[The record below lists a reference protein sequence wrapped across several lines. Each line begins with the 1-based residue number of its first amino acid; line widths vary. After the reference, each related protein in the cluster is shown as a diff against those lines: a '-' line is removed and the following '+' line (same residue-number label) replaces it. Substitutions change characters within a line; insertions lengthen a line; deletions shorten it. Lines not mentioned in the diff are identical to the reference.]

1 MQRRN
6 FLIGA
11 AGTAIGGSALVGS
24 GAFTSVEAERDFA
37 LAVAGD
43 ADAFLSIEVQDPEH
57 AGVTDDDI
65 VELAFDG
72 EATGEG
78 ASGADGEGIN
88 KNATTR
94 FDEVISIQNQG
105 TEDVELFFVTDQA
118 DVDAG
123 RADRTNVFDDNGDD
137 LTAPE
142 PYNSRTLGTGEST
155 TIDFQFETGEGTRI
169 GDFVSNKLIVAQR
182 DEPNEDD
189 FTGDVRDD
197 ADPFQG
203 G

>member
-1 MQRRN
+1 MERRK
-6 FLIGA
+6 FMIGA
-11 AGTAIGGSALVGS
+11 GALATGSAAAVGT

-37 LAVAGD
+37 LATAGD
-43 ADAFLSIEVQDPEH
+43 AAAFLTITVEDPEH
-57 AGVTDDDI
+57 AGVTDNDI

-72 EATGEG
+72 DATGAS
-78 ASGADGEGIN
+78 ASGADGDGIN

-105 TEDVELFFVTDQA
+105 TEEVELFFVTDEE

-137 LTAPE
+137 LTAPAH
-142 PYNSRTLGTGEST
+142 NSRTLGTGEST

-169 GDFVSNKLIVAQR
+169 GEFVSNKLIVAQQ
-182 DEPNEDD
+182 DAPTDSD
-189 FTGDVRDD
+189 FVGDVRDD
-197 ADPFQG
+197 VDPYQG
-203 G
+203 SE

>member
-94 FDEVISIQNQG
+94 FDGVISIQNQG
-105 TEDVELFFVTDQA
+105 TEEVELFFVTDQV
-118 DVDAG
+118 DVNQG
-123 RADRTNVFDDNGDD
+123 RADRTNVFDDEGTD
-137 LTAPE
+137 LTTPAD
-142 PYNSRTLGTGEST
+142 NSRTLETGEST

-169 GDFVSNKLIVAQR
+169 GDFVSNKLIVAQQ
-182 DEPNEDD
+182 ETPDD
-189 FTGDVRDD
+189 SDFVGDVRDA

-203 G
+203 S